1 MEKRQAVV
9 MAAGKGTRMKSDLP
23 KVLYPVFGK
32 PIIDYVLDALEKAGV
47 GRVIVVVGYR
57 GEMVREALAGRKN
70 VEFAVQAEQLGTGHA
85 VMCCRGALEN
95 SEGSVFV
102 IAGDSPM
109 LDAET
114 VGELFRIYEADAA
127 RGKPVS
133 ALLGT
138 VVKEDPAGMG
148 RILRDADGEF
158 IGIIEDKDASDE
170 QKKITE
176 INMSYYLFNT
186 RDLLDSLSEIKANNA
201 QKEYYITDV
210 PAILLG
216 KGKRVKA
223 VPVLKPSEC
232 LGVNTVDDVRRV
244 EEAIAARRE
253 S

>member
-1 MEKRQAVV
+1 
-9 MAAGKGTRMKSDLP
+9 
-23 KVLYPVFGK
+23 
-32 PIIDYVLDALEKAGV
+32 
-47 GRVIVVVGYR
+47 
-57 GEMVREALAGRKN
+57 
-70 VEFAVQAEQLGTGHA
+70 
-85 VMCCRGALEN
+85 
-95 SEGSVFV
+95 
-102 IAGDSPM
+102 M